1 MAQRGW
7 ITKHDRKKKGSVWVY
22 HWYVIKPET
31 GRKAEHT
38 CVVGSVAS
46 FPREKDAWLEI
57 DRRHIKPQLDQG
69 AVTHWPLNLRRSC
82 RQLYAERD
90 EEAGGDNPVH
100 REALPGRLP
109 ATPLGKECCSRHS
122 AAGNRRLWLGSLPRS
137 NPTKDKIRR
146 IMSTVYTRAQKYGL
160 VPRSDSSN
168 PVRWVEQ
175 TAKSGYKPIVLEPA
189 TAAKIFEAL
198 SGAELA
204 LAILVAATGIRISE
218 AMGLKWEDVDYQNK
232 QINLRPGLGKG
243 HNRGA
248 SQDGGLRG
256 SRTAHRSAGQLFT
269 GLAKGNGVRAA
280 KRLGFRQRKKQGA
293 DAEIE
298 QRSDWGLSPSGSDC
312 RRGEAQ
318 EGATVRLPQLPPR
331 AGKLAGEP
339 GDGCQDGAGA
349 SPPLERQDNAWPVHA
364 PGEFVDVGRAG
375 LDDAGVAARIANRS
389 IG

>member
-22 HWYVIKPET
+22 HWYVVKPET

-38 CVVGSVAS
+38 CVVGPVAS

-69 AVTHWPLNLRRSC
+69 AIRT
-82 RQLYAERD
+82 
-90 EEAGGDNPVH
+90 
-100 REALPGRLP
+100 GRLTFGDLAASYMQNGMKKLAVTTRYTVKHYLDDYLLP
-109 ATPLGKECCSRHS
+109 RWGKSVALDIQPLEIEG
-122 AAGNRRLWLGSLPRS
+122 WLGSLPRS

-204 LAILVAATGIRISE
+204 LAVLVAATGIRISE

-232 QINLRPGLGKG
+232 QINLRRVWVKDTIVERLKTEDSEAPVPLTDLLANSLRDWQRETVYGRPSDWVFASTRNKG
-243 HNRGA
+243 RTPRSSSVLTGDYLRPAAVAAGVKLKKGQRFGFHNFR
-248 SQDGGLRG
+248 
-256 SRTAHRSAGQLFT
+256 H
-269 GLAKGNGVRAA
+269 GLASWLVNQGTDVKTVQGLLRHSNVKTTLGLYTHQVNSSMLAAQDSMMRA
-280 KRLGFRQRKKQGA
+280 LQ
-293 DAEIE
+293 
-298 QRSDWGLSPSGSDC
+298 PGSH
-312 RRGEAQ
+312 
-318 EGATVRLPQLPPR
+318 TVQ
-331 AGKLAGEP
+331 
-339 GDGCQDGAGA
+339 
-349 SPPLERQDNAWPVHA
+349 
-364 PGEFVDVGRAG
+364 
-375 LDDAGVAARIANRS
+375 
-389 IG
+389 